1 MESTYEKKIL
11 NRLNNLYPD
20 GVSEKL
26 KKNLI
31 RMQEDA
37 KAEVSID
44 RTEEKWTE
52 KDIVLITYGD
62 SIKKEEELPLKTLK
76 RFLDKFLKSKISI
89 VHVLPFFPYSSD
101 DGFSVIDFFQ
111 VDPELGHWNDIE
123 DISENFQLMVDL
135 VINHISSKSE
145 LFQQFLRGEEPGKD
159 FFITC
164 DPEKDYSSVVR
175 PRSLPL
181 LSPYQTADGE
191 KFLWTTFSA
200 DQIDL
205 NFKNPEVLIE
215 MLRALLLYMQKGTK
229 IIRLDAI
236 AFLWKELGTNCLHL
250 PQTHEVVKLIR
261 DIMEYVNTS
270 SVLLTETNVPNKENL
285 SYFGD
290 GDEAHMVYQFS
301 LPPLLLYS
309 IFSENTRYLNEWAS
323 KEIPDLE
330 GDMTY
335 FNFTASHDGI
345 GVRPLE
351 GLLPDNEFQELVEG
365 VKSMGGLVNTRT
377 KPDGSNSPY
386 ELNITYYDA
395 MKCTANGEDK
405 MQKERF
411 LLSQTVMMS
420 MQGVPAFYIHSLF
433 ATPNYYEGVERTKH
447 NRTINR
453 RKYNENEVQNILS
466 GNGSQQ
472 KIFFELLRRI
482 EIRKQQKPFHPNAR
496 QKIIM
501 VSDKLFI
508 IKRSVGEKCLY
519 VIANFSSKSVA
530 FDHSRIQSDNLQG
543 IDLLSGNQCLQGKD
557 IGLLPYQIMWIS

>member
-20 GVSEKL
+20 GISEKL
-26 KKNLI
+26 KENFI

-44 RTEEKWTE
+44 RTGEKWTE

-62 SIKKEEELPLKTLK
+62 SIKKEGELPLKTLK
-76 RFLDKFLKSKISI
+76 RFLDKFLKSKFSI

-111 VDPELGHWNDIE
+111 VDPELGDWSDIE
-123 DISENFQLMVDL
+123 GISENFQLMVDL

-145 LFQQFLRGEEPGKD
+145 LFQQFLRGKEPGKD

-164 DPEKDYSSVVR
+164 DPEKDYSAVVR

-191 KFLWTTFSA
+191 KFLWTTFSD

-250 PQTHEVVKLIR
+250 PQTHEVVRLIR
-261 DIMEYVNTS
+261 DIMEYVNST

-309 IFSENTRYLNEWAS
+309 IFSENTKYLNEWAS

-395 MKCTANGEDK
+395 MKCTASGEDR

-420 MQGVPAFYIHSLF
+420 MQGVPAFYVHSLF
-433 ATPNYYEGVERTKH
+433 ATSNYYEGVERTKH

-466 GNGSQQ
+466 GNGLQQ
-472 KIFFELLRRI
+472 EIFFELLRRI
-482 EIRKQQKPFHPNAR
+482 EIRKQQALFHPNAR

-501 VSDKLFI
+501 VSDKLFV
-508 IKRSVGEKCLY
+508 IKRSVGEQCLY

-530 FDHSRIQSDNLQG
+530 FDYSWIQTEDLQG
-543 IDLLSGNQCLQGKD
+543 IDLLSENQYLQGKD
-557 IGLLPYQIMWIS
+557 IELLPYQIMWIS